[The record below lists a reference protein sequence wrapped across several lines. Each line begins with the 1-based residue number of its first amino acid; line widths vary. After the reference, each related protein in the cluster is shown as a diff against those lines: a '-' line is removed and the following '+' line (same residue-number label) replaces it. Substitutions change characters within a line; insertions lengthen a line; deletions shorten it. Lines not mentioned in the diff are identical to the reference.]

1 MISFIHFSKINGEPI
16 YIKPENVTAVGI
28 KDGVT
33 VIYTVGDAFPFEVKQ
48 EVNDAMEL
56 LNSKFV

>member
-1 MISFIHFSKINGEPI
+1 MFTFIYFAKLDGNPI
-16 YIKPENVTAVGI
+16 YIKPENVTAIGI

-33 VIYTVGDAFPFEVKQ
+33 VIYTVGDTFPFEVKQ
-48 EVNDAMEL
+48 EVNDVIEL